1 MRKLRNNN
9 YDFKKVQE
17 ETLKRAQMLE
27 RQRANEQ
34 RRLYISKV
42 NSVRG

>member
-1 MRKLRNNN
+1 MRKLKNYN
-9 YDFKKVQE
+9 YDLKKVQE
-17 ETLKRAQMLE
+17 ETLRRAQRLE
-27 RQRANEQ
+27 KQRANER